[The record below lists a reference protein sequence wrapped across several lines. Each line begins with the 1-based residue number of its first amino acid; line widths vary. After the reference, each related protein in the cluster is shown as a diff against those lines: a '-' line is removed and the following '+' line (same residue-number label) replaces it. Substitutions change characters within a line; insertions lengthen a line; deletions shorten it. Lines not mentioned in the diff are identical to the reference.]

1 MKNLL
6 TTLPLIALTFLIL
19 TTYMYTTSRLNPT
32 MHKLNPPFSF
42 YSGSDLIFL
51 SETGKDTDTTRIDGY
66 IMGAV
71 DNSADVLWCH
81 NFILTYDNVNKTVSE
96 YIYEHPTL
104 WHLSAIYL
112 INNAMSKKYPC
123 HDP

>member
-66 IMGAV
+66 IMGI
-71 DNSADVLWCH
+71 ADASINIIWCTDKPLPY
-81 NFILTYDNVNKTVSE
+81 NNINKTVSE
-96 YIYEHPTL
+96 YIYAHSKL
-104 WHLSAIYL
+104 WPLSAKQLIYDAL
-112 INNAMSKKYPC
+112 LQTYPC
-123 HDP
+123 I